1 MLYNLKNLSLLLIV
15 IIGFFIFL
23 TNIIKLNL
31 NNKNFL
37 LSTNINKNK
46 TIHSN
51 KENFEVLKKE
61 KNLNETKTEKNI
73 LLNNVL
79 KNDTTK
85 QNEIIIKVKK
95 GQTFSEILDNFKYKN
110 NKFEII
116 NSINKIF
123 NLRNLKINQGR
134 ESFKNILTYQER
146 KKFKEK

>member
-1 MLYNLKNLSLLLIV
+1 MLFNLKNLSLLLIV

-85 QNEIIIKVKK
+85 QMK
-95 GQTFSEILDNFKYKN
+95 
-110 NKFEII
+110 
-116 NSINKIF
+116 
-123 NLRNLKINQGR
+123 
-134 ESFKNILTYQER
+134 
-146 KKFKEK
+146 